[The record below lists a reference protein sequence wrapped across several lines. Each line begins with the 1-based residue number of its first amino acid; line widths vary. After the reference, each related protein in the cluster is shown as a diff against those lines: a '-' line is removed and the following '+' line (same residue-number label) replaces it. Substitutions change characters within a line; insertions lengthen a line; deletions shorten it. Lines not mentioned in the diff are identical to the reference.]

1 MAIGIITIRL
11 HQSLYTNVKTKLMD
25 QVKYYMP
32 YRKIWVAIADNN
44 SYLVEWLKY
53 QDCIAGKTDKGKWYE
68 LLQIVQNI
76 I

>member
-1 MAIGIITIRL
+1 
-11 HQSLYTNVKTKLMD
+11 MD
-25 QVKYYMP
+25 QVKYYIP

-53 QDCIAGKTDKGKWYE
+53 QDCIAGKTDKGKWYG

-76 I
+76 IGHKLVLLMKGEAAESRKKC